1 MSHQLGHVARVQPFN
16 VQGMKTSVLY
26 DDEEDYM
33 PSPKT
38 AVKNQQLFSNKSIFS
53 STYVDSARKQSSAFP
68 KLDTSRQTN
77 NNNEQSK
84 LNSSLF
90 QPMVNSENNA
100 FERATKMAKTSHL
113 FKSGLLKPSQGNG
126 QCFFKLISLIILVA
140 LALFVLSVKPRST
153 KE

>member
-126 QCFFKLISLIILVA
+126 QCF
-140 LALFVLSVKPRST
+140 LS
-153 KE
+153 